1 MTSFSVI
8 GIYVDDIEKAK
19 DIYCN
24 TLGFE
29 VENTYD
35 DGCII
40 QLKSDGPTVILETVE
55 KPANTVYPDGS
66 QVVLCVA
73 TDNIEKTSKEFRDK
87 GVNFLHDGPQPFAAG
102 RFMAMKDPA
111 GNILELLEFRRE

>member
-1 MTSFSVI
+1 MTNFSVI
-8 GIYVDDIEKAK
+8 GIYVDDIDRAK
-19 DIYCN
+19 EFYCDS
-24 TLGFE
+24 LGFV

-40 QLKSDGPTVILETVE
+40 QLKSEGPTITLEKVD
-55 KPANTVYPDGS
+55 KPANPVYPGGS

-73 TDNIEKTSKEFRDK
+73 TDNIEKRSKELKAK
-87 GVNFLHDGPQPFAAG
+87 GVNFLSDTPQPFAAG

-111 GNILELLEFRRE
+111 GNTLELLEFTKE

>member
-1 MTSFSVI
+1 MTSFVVI
-8 GIYVDDIEKAK
+8 GIYVDDIDKAK
-19 DIYCN
+19 EFYCD

-40 QLKSDGPTVILETVE
+40 QLKSEGPTVILEKVD
-55 KPANTVYPDGS
+55 KPANTVYPGES
-66 QVVLCVA
+66 QVVLCVS
-73 TDNIEKTSKEFRDK
+73 TDNLEKRSEELKAK
-87 GVNFLHDGPQPFAAG
+87 GVNFLSEGPQPFAAG

-111 GNILELLEFRRE
+111 GNTLELLEFKKE

>member
-1 MTSFSVI
+1 MTNFSVI
-8 GIYVDDIEKAK
+8 GIYVDDIDKAK
-19 DIYCN
+19 EFYCDS
-24 TLGFE
+24 LGFV

-40 QLKSDGPTVILETVE
+40 QLKSEGPTVILEKVD
-55 KPANTVYPDGS
+55 KPANPVYPGGS

-73 TDNIEKTSKEFRDK
+73 TDNIKKRSKELKAK
-87 GVNFLHDGPQPFAAG
+87 GVNFLSDTPQPFAAG

-111 GNILELLEFRRE
+111 GNTLELLEFTKE